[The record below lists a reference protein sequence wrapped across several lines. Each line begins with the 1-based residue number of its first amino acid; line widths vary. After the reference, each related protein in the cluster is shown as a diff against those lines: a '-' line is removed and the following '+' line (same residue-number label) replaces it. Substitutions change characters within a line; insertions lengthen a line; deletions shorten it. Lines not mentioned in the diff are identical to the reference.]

1 RRRPEPLGAVP
12 LVGQAAFAEVTQRVR
27 DLALGVEPGLVEP
40 VVEVDAEL
48 AEVPVL
54 LGLEARDGP
63 VPEPSAA
70 LGGLHGPEPLAGFRL
85 GLAGEV
91 ADVVAVVAVFGE
103 RHVVALELEPADL
116 EGLTQPLHLG
126 ARVVDVELAG
136 GVVSGPLPEPGDS
149 RPEWRR

>member
-1 RRRPEPLGAVP
+1 
-12 LVGQAAFAEVTQRVR
+12 
-27 DLALGVEPGLVEP
+27 
-40 VVEVDAEL
+40 
-48 AEVPVL
+48 
-54 LGLEARDGP
+54 GLEARDGP

-70 LGGLHGPEPLAGFRL
+70 LGGLHGPEPLAGFRP

-136 GVVSGPLPEPGDS
+136 DVVSGPLQETGDS
-149 RPEWRR
+149 VAQRGAAAVGDVERPRRVGRDELDLDADSRAAVGPAEGAVRCEDLRQFALEDGVL